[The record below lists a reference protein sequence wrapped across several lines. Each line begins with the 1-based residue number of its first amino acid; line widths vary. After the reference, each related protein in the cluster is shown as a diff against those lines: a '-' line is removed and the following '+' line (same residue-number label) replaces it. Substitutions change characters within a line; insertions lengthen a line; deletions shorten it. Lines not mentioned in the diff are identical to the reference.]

1 MKNLASSS
9 MWGNKNQSKSFFNL
23 FLIADYLHQQKETSC
38 STSDKPLCRKKKE
51 GKVNSGISAHTENL
65 NHVRQKDKMDKK
77 VGICALFH
85 ILLFIKRKKKDIG
98 N

>member
-23 FLIADYLHQQKETSC
+23 FSIGDYLHQQKETSC

-77 VGICALFH
+77 VGIVSYF
-85 ILLFIKRKKKDIG
+85 IYYFLLKEKNKG
-98 N
+98 YW